1 MQFLQPD
8 AERAENGVLVRE
20 KIIPWGAVWPRD
32 AAGFRKGSPFKADL
46 LLSGGTG
53 RVRGVT
59 IHNTGRIAVSP
70 QTTPAEQYT
79 RATWPNANMNSVRV
93 HYYVDAFGAWQ
104 NLREDEV
111 GWHTGD
117 GTYGPGNNTTV
128 AIEIIMDG
136 SGDADDL
143 AAEENG
149 ARLAASILRRHGLT
163 ERNLYTHRELS
174 PVGKYCPAFLLPRW
188 DEFRKKVGRYL
199 AELRAHDG
207 DADAE
212 QPGSP
217 SGPSGGLIGR
227 REDETEPSGGNAP
240 GSEEADGASGAPGSA
255 DADGSPGADSPSGS
269 KPAQSGEDAGA
280 SAGAE
285 NSPGA
290 LYRVQVGAFRS
301 RENAARLLERLTAHG
316 FPGYIRRDGE

>member
-53 RVRGVT
+53 KVRGVT

-163 ERNLYTHRELS
+163 ERDLYTHRELS

-199 AELRAHDG
+199 AELRADDG
-207 DADAE
+207 NAGSSGADN
-212 QPGSP
+212 P
-217 SGPSGGLIGR
+217 SGL
-227 REDETEPSGGNAP
+227 
-240 GSEEADGASGAPGSA
+240 
-255 DADGSPGADSPSGS
+255 
-269 KPAQSGEDAGA
+269 KPAQSGKDAGEA
-280 SAGAE
+280 D
-285 NSPGA
+285 SPGV

-301 RENAARLLERLTAHG
+301 RENAVRLLERLTALG
-316 FPGYIRRDGE
+316 FSGYIRRDGE